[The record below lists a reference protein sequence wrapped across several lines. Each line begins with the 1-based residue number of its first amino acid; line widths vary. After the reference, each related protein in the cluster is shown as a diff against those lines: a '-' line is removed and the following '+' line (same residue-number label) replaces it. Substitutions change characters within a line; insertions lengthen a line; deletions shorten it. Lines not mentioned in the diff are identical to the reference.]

1 MFDAIFSV
9 FATDIAVDLGTSNTL
24 VFVKNK
30 GVVINE
36 PSVVAVNRS
45 GGGNKVVA
53 VGREAKDMLG
63 RTPGN
68 ITAIRPMREG
78 VIAEFEA
85 TSEMLRHFIRKAV
98 GRSTFIRPRV
108 IVAVPVGIT
117 EVEKRAVREAAETAN
132 AREVHLIEEPMAAA
146 IGAGLPITEPQ
157 GSMIVDIGGGT
168 TEAAVIS
175 LGGIVYSRSLRLGG
189 ENMDETIINYIKR
202 KHSILIGDRTAEAVK
217 IQVGSACPLAEV
229 LVMEVKGRDLIA
241 GVPRTIEVNSDDIR
255 EALAEPVK
263 LILDTVRTAL
273 ERTPPELASDIVDRG
288 IWLTG
293 GGALLKNLNILIH
306 NETGLPVH
314 IANDPLESVAIGG
327 GKALEQI
334 ELLSRVALT

>member
-1 MFDAIFSV
+1 MFNGLFSM
-9 FATDIAVDLGTSNTL
+9 FAADIAVDLGTSNTL
-24 VFVKNK
+24 IFVKGR

-36 PSVVAVNRS
+36 PSVVAVSRS
-45 GGGNKVVA
+45 GGTSRVVA
-53 VGREAKDMLG
+53 VGREAKDMMG

-85 TSEMLRHFIRKAV
+85 TSEMLRYFIKKAL
-98 GRSTFIRPRV
+98 GRSMGVKPRV

-168 TEAAVIS
+168 CEAAVIS
-175 LGGIVYSRSLRLGG
+175 LGGIVYSRSLRIGG
-189 ENMDETIINYIKR
+189 ERMDDALVNYVKR
-202 KHSILIGDRTAEAVK
+202 KHSILIGDRTAELLK
-217 IQVGSACPLAEV
+217 ITVGSASPLPEL

-241 GVPRTIEVNSDDIR
+241 GVPRTVEVNSDEIR
-255 EALAEPVK
+255 EALAEPVN
-263 LILDTVRTAL
+263 LIIDTVRTAL

-293 GGALLKNLNILIH
+293 GGALLKNLDTLIGQ
-306 NETGLPVH
+306 ETGLPIH
-314 IANDPLESVAIGG
+314 IASDPMCSVAIGG
-327 GKALEQI
+327 GKALETI
-334 ELLSRVALT
+334 GLLSRVALI

>member
-1 MFDAIFSV
+1 MFDALFGY

-24 VFVKNK
+24 VFVKGK

-36 PSVVAVNRS
+36 PSVVAVNTN
-45 GGGNKVVA
+45 GGSRRVVA

-78 VIAEFEA
+78 VIADFEA
-85 TSEMLRHFIRKAV
+85 TSEMLRYFIRKAV
-98 GRSTFIRPRV
+98 GRSPFFRPRV

-117 EVEKRAVREAAETAN
+117 EVEKRAVREAAESAN

-157 GSMIVDIGGGT
+157 GNMIVDVGGGT

-175 LGGIVYSRSLRLGG
+175 LGGIVYYRSLRIGG
-189 ENMDETIINYIKR
+189 ERMDEMIVSHMKR
-202 KHSILIGDRTAEAVK
+202 KYSVLIGDRTAEQVK
-217 IQVGSACPLAEV
+217 MQVGSACPLPDQ

-241 GVPRTIEVNSDDIR
+241 GVPRTVEVNSDDIR
-255 EALAEPVK
+255 EALAEPVN
-263 LILDTVRTAL
+263 LIIDTVRTTL

-293 GGALLKNLNILIH
+293 GGALLKNLDTLLH
-306 NETGLPVH
+306 NETGLPIH
-314 IANDPLESVAIGG
+314 IANDPLESVALGG
-327 GKALEQI
+327 GKALDQI
-334 ELLSRVALT
+334 ELLSRVTLL